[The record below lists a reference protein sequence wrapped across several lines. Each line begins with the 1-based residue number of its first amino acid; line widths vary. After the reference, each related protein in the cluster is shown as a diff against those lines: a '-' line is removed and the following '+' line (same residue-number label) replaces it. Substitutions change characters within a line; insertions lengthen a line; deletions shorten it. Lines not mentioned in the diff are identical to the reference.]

1 MNTVELVLI
10 LLAASVVLAIAAQR
24 IKLPYPIVL
33 VLGGGVLA
41 FTPLPRLEI
50 NPDVVLVVFLPP
62 LLYSAAWLTSW
73 QDFRAELRTIV
84 LLAVGL
90 VIATTAG
97 VAAVAH
103 LLVPGISWAVAF
115 VLGAIVSPPD
125 AVAATS
131 VMQRMRVPHRLVT
144 ILEGE
149 SLVNDATGLVVYQI
163 ALAAVA
169 GTSVSASHAV
179 MRFAVVSVGGAVVGL
194 VVGWLVARVHR
205 RLDDFTIEAAI
216 SLLTPY
222 IAYIPAEHLGVSG
235 VLSAVTAGGYIGWRS
250 HRLLSPTTRLRTRSV
265 WAAVLFVFNG
275 LVFVLMGLELA
286 GTHRL
291 FRSLS
296 ASGLVLWCAA
306 IAGATIAIRLIWVPL
321 ALHVPHR
328 IVRRWRKEPHAS
340 WKDTA
345 IISWTAMRGI
355 VSLAL
360 ALGLPDDFP
369 YRDLIVLFVF
379 VVIAVTLIGQGL
391 TLPLVIRAARFD
403 NVNDHRQTRE
413 ALLKANT
420 DALAR
425 LDEVAAALQTPPR
438 VTEIVRTIYTRRCE
452 RLRATSDE
460 SAEGGSDGG
469 RALRALRA
477 QLIEVE
483 RAAIVELRDHGTIS
497 EEILQRLQN
506 DLDLEALQPAR

>member
-1 MNTVELVLI
+1 
-10 LLAASVVLAIAAQR
+10 
-24 IKLPYPIVL
+24 
-33 VLGGGVLA
+33 
-41 FTPLPRLEI
+41 
-50 NPDVVLVVFLPP
+50 
-62 LLYSAAWLTSW
+62 
-73 QDFRAELRTIV
+73 
-84 LLAVGL
+84 
-90 VIATTAG
+90 
-97 VAAVAH
+97 
-103 LLVPGISWAVAF
+103 
-115 VLGAIVSPPD
+115 
-125 AVAATS
+125 
-131 VMQRMRVPHRLVT
+131 
-144 ILEGE
+144 
-149 SLVNDATGLVVYQI
+149 
-163 ALAAVA
+163 
-169 GTSVSASHAV
+169 
-179 MRFAVVSVGGAVVGL
+179 
-194 VVGWLVARVHR
+194 
-205 RLDDFTIEAAI
+205 
-216 SLLTPY
+216 
-222 IAYIPAEHLGVSG
+222 
-235 VLSAVTAGGYIGWRS
+235 
-250 HRLLSPTTRLRTRSV
+250 
-265 WAAVLFVFNG
+265 
-275 LVFVLMGLELA
+275 
-286 GTHRL
+286 
-291 FRSLS
+291 
-296 ASGLVLWCAA
+296 VLWCAA

-413 ALLKANT
+413 ALLRANA

-438 VTEIVRTIYTRRCE
+438 VTEMVRTIYTRRCE